1 MTYKKKKLSL
11 LSLMLIIAM
20 VMMLVTACGGKSG
33 GEDETV
39 GTIAEEEVAEEE
51 PAEEAEETE
60 DEETAESANDAKVVD
75 SLEEIDTEGMQDVPL
90 QIESITLFEDGSL
103 RIVPTEDLLK
113 NAETNKELVDGAA
126 YPFKDSGAVKAFYL
140 VRYGNGG
147 YRTVICLMEDG
158 TLSAL
163 SAKELIE
170 DRIFIV
176 MDNIT
181 GRDTYVSVK
190 QAEYE
195 DAFGVVGVTED
206 GEEIE
211 LDFSLDF

>member
-1 MTYKKKKLSL
+1 MTRGKKLFALFAVLVLLMASL
-11 LSLMLIIAM
+11 C
-20 VMMLVTACGGKSG
+20 VVTRLNA
-33 GEDETV
+33 
-39 GTIAEEEVAEEE
+39 
-51 PAEEAEETE
+51 E
-60 DEETAESANDAKVVD
+60 DEEAAETAEDAKVVD
-75 SLEEIDTEGMQDVPL
+75 SLEEIDTEDMPDAPL

-113 NAETNKELVDGAA
+113 NAETNNELVDGAA

-195 DAFGVVGVTED
+195 DAFGVIGVTED